1 MKPEHYKEDYKKE
14 LITVMFAQKRIII
27 ATVLV
32 IFGCSLLIAF
42 FWPRSYAAY
51 GSVLV
56 KVKRPLKSPEE
67 LERTQVSLP
76 MVTKEDLTSE
86 VEILTSHDVIKKTVS
101 HLREQNIRVVDG
113 GAFSPLRLLGG
124 FVSAVK
130 LFFSDSPAGQSDKE
144 IYRIKESLKTEV
156 IPLSNII
163 EVTYHHSD
171 PRYAVTFLNA
181 LLDQYVAYR
190 MRVYYPEE
198 TREFF
203 IEQAGGL
210 GEQLE
215 KKRRDWIE
223 IIEKNRISDPL
234 KEIENN
240 LQVRKDLEGQLATL
254 ENTAIE
260 KKVSIEYLNQA
271 LKKKGVQF
279 FSFIDRI
286 SIVNLSA
293 SLQKLYSE
301 YGGVLR
307 TYKPSSEKA
316 RPVEKQ
322 LLGDLSVLRAEVQ
335 AYRDSLARELDGLNQ
350 KIARTRANIKEITDR
365 NVELQKQNI
374 NTQKIAIEMELLKLS
389 YETFAKRKEEAV
401 SGASGPASSYLS
413 ILSRAF
419 PSNGPIFPKKRIVIP
434 LGLIVGLI
442 TGCCFACV
450 REYFDHTVKRI
461 GDVERHVGLP
471 VLFSIPDSNGASDR
485 PLFRPGRAGRLA
497 PAAVLLVCFLGAAVP
512 AWHFFRLP
520 DVLHAFRGGADGA
533 LSYVRTFLA
542 AGFDAV
548 SSAPPLDRKG
558 TPSALPAR
566 PVGEG
571 VQDSG
576 REPEELRASLRS
588 LCEKRIVF
596 ARECYDMP
604 PPTGSTA
611 AESPETL
618 PPQDDT
624 VRFAKNLH
632 EQRP

>member
-1 MKPEHYKEDYKKE
+1 MKSEDYKKE
-14 LITVMFAQKRIII
+14 LITILFAQKRIIA
-27 ATVLV
+27 ATTLV

-42 FWPRSYAAY
+42 FWPPTYAAY

-56 KVKRPLKSPEE
+56 KVKKPMKSPEE
-67 LERTQVSLP
+67 LERAQVSP
-76 MVTKEDLTSE
+76 SIVTKEDLTSE
-86 VEILTSHDVIKKTVS
+86 VEILTSHDVIKRTVS
-101 HLREQNIRVVDG
+101 HLREKNIRLADEG
-113 GAFSPLRLLGG
+113 TFSPLRLLGG
-124 FVSAVK
+124 FVTAVRHY
-130 LFFSDSPAGQSDKE
+130 FSDSPAGLSGKE
-144 IYRIKESLKTEV
+144 VYRIKESLKTEV

-163 EVTYHHSD
+163 EVTYYHSD

-210 GEQLE
+210 SEQLE

-240 LQVRKDLEGQLATL
+240 LHVRKDLEGQLATL
-254 ENTAIE
+254 ENAAIE

-271 LKKKGVQF
+271 LEKKGIQF

-286 SIVNLSA
+286 AISNLSA
-293 SLQKLYSE
+293 SLQRLYSE

-307 TYKPSSEKA
+307 TYKPSSDKA

-322 LLGDLSVLRAEVQ
+322 LLEDLSVLRAEVQ

-350 KIARTRANIKEITDR
+350 KIVRTRTNIREITDR

-374 NTQKIAIEMELLKLS
+374 NTQKIALEMELLKLS

-401 SGASGPASSYLS
+401 SGASGPSSSYLS

-419 PSNGPIFPKKRIVIP
+419 PSNGPIFPKKRVVIP
-434 LGLIVGLI
+434 LGLVVGFI
-442 TGCCFACV
+442 TGCCFAFI
-450 REYFDHTVKRI
+450 REYFDHTFKRI
-461 GDVERHVGLP
+461 GDVERHGGLP
-471 VLFSIPDSNGASDR
+471 VLFSIPDMSETPAR
-485 PLFRPGRAGRLA
+485 PMFRFGKPGRLA
-497 PAAVLLVCFLGAAVP
+497 PAAVLIVCFLGAAVP

-520 DVLHAFRGGADGA
+520 PDVLRAFHGGVDGA

-542 AGFDAV
+542 AEFDAG
-548 SSAPPLDRKG
+548 SFE
-558 TPSALPAR
+558 PSFDGKMTAPAR
-566 PVGEG
+566 PARPAGEG
-571 VQDSG
+571 VQDDG
-576 REPEELRASLRS
+576 RASENLRASLRI
-588 LCEKRIVF
+588 LCDERIVF
-596 ARECYDMP
+596 TRECYDVP
-604 PPTGSTA
+604 PAAGSA
-611 AESPETL
+611 ATESPETVH
-618 PPQDDT
+618 PRDDT
-624 VRFAKNLH
+624 VRFANNLY
-632 EQRP
+632 EQRH